1 MARERATAAQ
11 RRKVFARAK
20 SRCEY
25 CLTPDAFVPDPF
37 VVEHI
42 LPTSAGGKTRMP
54 NLALACSSCNGC
66 KYNKV
71 TGIDPF
77 TEELAPLFNPRRQRW
92 KDHFTWNESGLL
104 IVGLT
109 PVGRAT
115 VATLKM
121 NKEKTVNLRRLLI
134 PASLHPPAWFF
145 TQGTGKH

>member
-1 MARERATAAQ
+1 M
-11 RRKVFARAK
+11 
-20 SRCEY
+20 
-25 CLTPDAFVPDPF
+25 PDPF

-54 NLALACSSCNGC
+54 NLALACSSGNGC

-121 NKEKTVNLRRLLI
+121 NNEKTVNLRRLLI
-134 PASLHPPAWFF
+134 PASLHPPA
-145 TQGTGKH
+145 